1 MPSALKDIQVSLTVQ
16 DVNTTNIIGFAPST
30 ADGSLVTYQLE
41 DNYLRWRISDPDIEF
56 LNPGVWK
63 KIVILYTSPSTTQLK
78 TITFRRRNGVF
89 TAVTSWDPYSQTGSW
104 RIKKLV
110 IVNKMGEYLVLDG
123 SLFPSQNNILVS

>member
-1 MPSALKDIQVSLTVQ
+1 MPSTLKDVLVSLTAL
-16 DVNTTNIIGFAPST
+16 DVNTTNIIDFAPST

-41 DNYLRWRISDPDIEF
+41 ENYLRWRISDPNIEF

-63 KIVILYTSPSTTQLK
+63 KVIILYTSPSTTQLK

-104 RIKKLV
+104 SIKKV
-110 IVNKMGEYLVLDG
+110 IIVNKVGENLVIDG
-123 SLFPSQNNILVS
+123 ASFPSSNNILVS